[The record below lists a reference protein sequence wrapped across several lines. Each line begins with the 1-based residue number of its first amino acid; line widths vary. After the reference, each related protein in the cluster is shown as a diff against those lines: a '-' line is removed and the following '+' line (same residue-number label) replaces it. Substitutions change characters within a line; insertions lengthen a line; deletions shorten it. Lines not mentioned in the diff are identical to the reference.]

1 MVIRSLLAAV
11 VFVSVSASRSAYALD
26 IPEAYCNESVFTPCI
41 CAGSVPK
48 EIVFRPRLARCGGN
62 AAVVLS
68 GAWADS
74 FSVVLRDRL
83 NRDRYPSAGY
93 NGCTAEQAGGESP
106 PARCS
111 AYKVQKRIRTKG
123 KVTHCFGNKGTD
135 SILSK
140 ATRLTIKIKDVPGS
154 SSDPLARVCLNS
166 YSTKQKLN

>member
-1 MVIRSLLAAV
+1 MTIRLLLA
-11 VFVSVSASRSAYALD
+11 VSLFLIAAATPAAYALD

-68 GAWADS
+68 GAWAGS

-106 PARCS
+106 PAKCS
-111 AYKVQKRIRTKG
+111 AYKVQKKIRTKG
-123 KVTHCFGNKGTD
+123 QVTHCFGNKGTD

-154 SSDPLARVCLNS
+154 SRDPLARVCLNNF
-166 YSTKQKLN
+166 STGQKLN